1 MRPPPGSIRT
11 RPLAEFAFSAF
22 GEIVVTPGAVR
33 IPIND
38 GRCVR
43 HDALA
48 VVDVEDRA
56 IVSVFESQAVTLPYA
71 LTLLERHPLGSQA
84 FMPLGPDRWMIVVA
98 PDEKGAPG
106 APVAFIVPPGVGV
119 NLRRG
124 VWHAPLTPLENPAR
138 FLVVDRGG
146 ADNLVEHKLPEPL
159 TIIEAI

>member
-22 GEIVVTPGAVR
+22 GEIIVTPGAVR
-33 IPIND
+33 LPIND

-43 HDALA
+43 HHALA
-48 VVDVEDRA
+48 EVDVDDSPV
-56 IVSVFESQAVTLPYA
+56 ISVFESEAVAFPYA

-84 FMPLGPDRWMIVVA
+84 FVPLGPDRWMIVVA
-98 PDEKGAPG
+98 PDEKGVPG
-106 APVAFIVPPGVGV
+106 MPMAFIVPPGVGV

-124 VWHAPLTPLENPAR
+124 VWHAPLTPLDQPAR

-146 ADNLVEHKLPEPL
+146 ADNLQEHKLPEPL
-159 TIIEAI
+159 TVIEAI